1 MIVYAVSQALSKLQ
15 DYSVYRLEINGNYKL
30 ARLCFDTLSNR
41 SMKFHTSRFGR
52 SLMSE
57 CTQLV
62 DVVVYSLI
70 PIVASVV
77 ATFVIL
83 GPAVSI
89 YAVLLAIMLVIY
101 LIVTTKMYRRILPL
115 STASRAQNTL
125 SGVLSGSVTNI
136 LAVKTYGREDFERE
150 LFNKADVRAKNAE
163 TRNMRAPI
171 QHGFAISVIITIA
184 SLICIAVLTSY
195 PASWSSLQR
204 SRPSPNSCV
213 NSRTP
218 HISYFAF
225 MSPH

>member
-83 GPAVSI
+83 G
-89 YAVLLAIMLVIY
+89 
-101 LIVTTKMYRRILPL
+101 
-115 STASRAQNTL
+115 
-125 SGVLSGSVTNI
+125 
-136 LAVKTYGREDFERE
+136 
-150 LFNKADVRAKNAE
+150 
-163 TRNMRAPI
+163 
-171 QHGFAISVIITIA
+171 
-184 SLICIAVLTSY
+184 
-195 PASWSSLQR
+195 
-204 SRPSPNSCV
+204 
-213 NSRTP
+213 
-218 HISYFAF
+218 
-225 MSPH
+225 

>member
-1 MIVYAVSQALSKLQ
+1 MAQGAISALRQDGVMSHPQRFRDVTKQIPALPTLSVISSVGYVVLLTYVRGLIIDRFQADPAPPDQVFSVFKGYILALLIVYAVSQALSKLQ

-83 GPAVSI
+83 GPAVPI

-101 LIVTTKMYRRILPL
+101 LIVTTKM
-115 STASRAQNTL
+115 
-125 SGVLSGSVTNI
+125 G
-136 LAVKTYGREDFERE
+136 
-150 LFNKADVRAKNAE
+150 
-163 TRNMRAPI
+163 
-171 QHGFAISVIITIA
+171 
-184 SLICIAVLTSY
+184 
-195 PASWSSLQR
+195 SSLLMVG
-204 SRPSPNSCV
+204 SISASP
-213 NSRTP
+213 
-218 HISYFAF
+218 
-225 MSPH
+225 